1 MRKKDAGP
9 PAWNG
14 AGPPPGQP
22 EEYLNPGIIRNL
34 YTSRL
39 ISGSTYQRTLDEKVV
54 AKLVRCWDRMLM
66 EPIVVSYR
74 DGKYYVIDGQHRVA
88 ALRILFQDKDTLVP
102 CIVHTGLTKQDEAAL
117 FYKLDR
123 SRRKLSYAQSIS
135 ALLKSGES
143 AEINDIQALLDGQ
156 GFQWV
161 LDGKSMGNYK
171 IRSTRA
177 VVSAYRMTGHETFPR
192 MLALLSE
199 TWDGDPASLTAMMLT
214 GTARFLK
221 SYELEI
227 DDHYFVSRLKDVKPE
242 TIVKDTKEYRTIRKS
257 DVRCACVLL
266 YYYNKSIRTQEKK
279 LNPLEL
285 M

>member
-1 MRKKDAGP
+1 MRKNDAGP
-9 PAWNG
+9 PAWSG
-14 AGPPPGQP
+14 IGPPPGQP
-22 EEYLNPGIIRNL
+22 EEYLNPGTIRNL

-39 ISGSTYQRTLDEKVV
+39 ISGSSYQRTLDEKVV
-54 AKLVRCWDRMLM
+54 EKLVRCWDRMLM

-88 ALRILFQDKDTLVP
+88 ALRALFQDKDTLVP
-102 CIVHTGLTKQDEAAL
+102 CIVHTGLTKKDEAAL

-143 AEINDIQALLDGQ
+143 AEINDIQALLDGY
-156 GFQWV
+156 GFEWA
-161 LDGKSMGNYK
+161 LDGKSMGDYK

-192 MLALLSE
+192 MLSLLSE

-227 DDHYFVSRLKDVKPE
+227 NDHYFVSRLKDVKPE
-242 TIVKDTKEYRTIRKS
+242 DIAKATKEYRTIRKS

-266 YYYNKSIRTQEKK
+266 YYYNKSIRDQEKK

>member
-1 MRKKDAGP
+1 M
-9 PAWNG
+9 
-14 AGPPPGQP
+14 
-22 EEYLNPGIIRNL
+22 
-34 YTSRL
+34 
-39 ISGSTYQRTLDEKVV
+39 
-54 AKLVRCWDRMLM
+54 
-66 EPIVVSYR
+66 
-74 DGKYYVIDGQHRVA
+74 IDGQHRVA

-102 CIVHTGLTKQDEAAL
+102 CIVHTGLTKKDEAAL

-123 SRRKLSYAQSIS
+123 SRRKLSYAQSIR

-227 DDHYFVSRLKDVKPE
+227 NDHYFVSRLKDVKPE

-266 YYYNKSIRTQEKK
+266 YYYNKSIRDKEKK